1 MLPLSLPAW
10 RPPNHRSMAILTDI
24 NQEPEN
30 PTILEIALVKTGSGK
45 AQIQA
50 VAKDLPD
57 ILLFPYSHET
67 LNALLVSFLSGKPMK
82 MKVEKQKRHV

>member
-1 MLPLSLPAW
+1 
-10 RPPNHRSMAILTDI
+10 
-24 NQEPEN
+24 
-30 PTILEIALVKTGSGK
+30 VKTNSGK

-50 VAKDLPD
+50 VVKDVPD

-67 LNALLVSFLSGKPMK
+67 LNALLTSFLSGKPMQ

>member
-1 MLPLSLPAW
+1 MLPLSLPAD
-10 RPPNHRSMAILTDI
+10 RPPNRRSMAILTDI

-30 PTILEIALVKTGSGK
+30 PTVLQIALVKTGSGK

-50 VAKDLPD
+50 VVKDLPD

-67 LNALLVSFLSGKPMK
+67 LNALLASFLSGKPMQ

>member
-1 MLPLSLPAW
+1 
-10 RPPNHRSMAILTDI
+10 MAILTDI

-30 PTILEIALVKTGSGK
+30 PTVLQIALVKTGSGK

-50 VAKDLPD
+50 VVKDLPD

-67 LNALLVSFLSGKPMK
+67 LNALLASFLSGKPMQ

>member
-1 MLPLSLPAW
+1 MNTVNSDLKGLPIQGY
-10 RPPNHRSMAILTDI
+10 RTDKD
-24 NQEPEN
+24 NPEN

-50 VAKDLPD
+50 VVKDVPD

-67 LNALLVSFLSGKPMK
+67 LNALLTSFLSGKPMQTK
-82 MKVEKQKRHV
+82 IEKQKRHV